1 MVGAL
6 ERHLAAALGDVRIFF
21 VAGWR
26 SNLALFQWMTPS
38 ALATTVVGVPACQLV
53 WFVHLGRYLGS
64 HPVGFYAV
72 GNAVHACAMAGLFA
86 PAMTVYGERSGATLN
101 ALLATPANRTVLF
114 AGRIVPP
121 LLLGAATTAVMLGL
135 GTVVADIE
143 IPADRLPLLAATLLA
158 TAASC
163 SAFGLVLG
171 AVALRTREALLLA
184 NLVLYVMLL
193 VCGVNLPRSSLPGPV
208 EAVGR
213 LLPLT
218 HGVEAARRALDGG
231 GGGGGGGGVAG
242 LVAVELL
249 KAGVYL
255 LIAVGVLRLLEHQS
269 RAHATLD
276 RM

>member
-1 MVGAL
+1 MAGAL
-6 ERHLAAALGDVRIFF
+6 QRHAALALADARVFF

-26 SNLALFQWMTPS
+26 SNVALFQWMTPA

-53 WFVHLGRYLGS
+53 WFVHLGRYLGT

-86 PAMTVYGERSGATLN
+86 PVMTVYGERSGATLN
-101 ALLATPANRTVLF
+101 ALLATPANRALLF
-114 AGRIVPP
+114 AGRVVAPV
-121 LLLGAATTAVMLGL
+121 LLGAATAAVMLAL
-135 GTVVADIE
+135 GRVVAGVE
-143 IPADRLPLLAATLLA
+143 VPADRLPLLAATLLA

-171 AVALRTREALLLA
+171 AVALRTREALMLA
-184 NLVLYVMLL
+184 NLALYLMLL
-193 VCGVNLPRSSLPGPV
+193 LCGVNLPRSSLPGPA
-208 EAVGR
+208 EALGG

-218 HGVEAARRALDGG
+218 HGIVAARRAVDGG
-231 GGGGGGGGVAG
+231 GGVLGLAG
-242 LVAVELL
+242 AELL

-255 LIAVGVLRLLEHQS
+255 VVAVALLHLLERQS
-269 RAHATLD
+269 RARATLD

>member
-1 MVGAL
+1 MAGAL
-6 ERHLAAALGDVRIFF
+6 PRHAASALAGARIFF

-38 ALATTVVGVPACQLV
+38 ALATTVVGVPACQLL
-53 WFVHLGRYLGS
+53 WFVHLGRYLGDQ
-64 HPVGFYAV
+64 PVAFYAV

-86 PAMTVYGERSGATLN
+86 PAMTVQGERTGATLH
-101 ALLATPANRTVLF
+101 ALLASPANRPLLF

-135 GTVVADIE
+135 GRVVAGVDV
-143 IPADRLPLLAATLLA
+143 PADRWPLLAATLLA

-171 AVALRTREALLLA
+171 AVALRTREALMLA

-193 VCGVNLPRSSLPGPV
+193 LCGVNLPASSLPGAV
-208 EAVGR
+208 EALGR
-213 LLPLT
+213 MLPLT
-218 HGVEAARRALDGG
+218 HGIDAARRLVEGED
-231 GGGGGGGGVAG
+231 GVAG
-242 LVAVELL
+242 LVAAELV
-249 KAGVYL
+249 KAAAYL
-255 LIAVGVLRLLEHQS
+255 VVAIGLLHLLERRS